1 MTTPIK
7 TVRIQLPEGH
17 VDRDDS
23 SNEVSDDTP
32 EKNENTANEIN
43 IILKTSISSSPEKS
57 KVFLGSKRTR
67 TERSPKSPLKRV
79 SDSSA
84 VTFRLDEELEKAAKR
99 RASEVGMTGLTGG
112 EDNMAQMIV
121 SLRRQNDDL
130 RQKLSDAKELNNKT
144 VDNSGLEKEEHLRKL
159 AEKEC
164 EELKTTVSRLERLIN
179 IEREERKVTEKQTLE
194 LLEDVKKKWHERTED
209 RVQKMRADLQAA
221 NTVVQ
226 EMEIDMMKKDSELDK
241 KKQEIEN
248 LSNTKASLK
257 AKLKDYHGKLES
269 TVARYSEQVKYIEKL
284 EQQAKDMDAKNV
296 EKVTENQAKNRRVTV
311 TLNEQRGELEEA
323 RRQLDQTKEKKIDI
337 EGQLKRAHQLQ
348 KSLEQTVKLN
358 NKENEELRK
367 EYDSHRAKC
376 DKHLV
381 NIKSENEKL
390 LRENE
395 LLEDKL
401 NGKDSKLSDLEK
413 LLEALENKIPNK
425 DSIDAVEKIPMLE
438 KKLND
443 QEEIIENLQS
453 DIRLQK
459 VELRVAERKNN
470 EQKERITYLREMYK
484 EEKDKKE
491 KLEAETHSESD
502 KIEKLQKELSE
513 SLSECEKLKQRTT
526 SLQERIQKL
535 NRELE
540 DARRDGE
547 KQQEFEARC
556 ENLQIKISELTKEV
570 EKSNGF
576 EKQYNVTK
584 NVCYELED
592 QIKEYERII
601 EKLEASQDKLTQTN
615 TELKGKTEKSSTEYI
630 SAKSQINELKSML
643 AFKESKIRD
652 LTEKNEE
659 SKNFY
664 ENEGQR
670 WKSRFE
676 EISAAYNE
684 SSKNASELTESI
696 AQTTHERDQANNFND
711 HLNEQNNKLKEE
723 SASLITGI
731 HSLKESN
738 MMLQGSV
745 RDLAAKL
752 DRRDKE
758 IERLKENL
766 KTLDHEH
773 TVTLD
778 QVKKLTR
785 YIPEST
791 VNQPTPQKSK
801 KDLKPF
807 ANLLL

>member
-17 VDRDDS
+17 VD
-23 SNEVSDDTP
+23 SDDNPSEASDNTP

-43 IILKTSISSSPEKS
+43 IVLKTSISTSPEKS
-57 KVFLGSKRTR
+57 KVFLGSKRSR
-67 TERSPKSPLKRV
+67 ADRSPKSPSKRM
-79 SDSSA
+79 SDN

-99 RASEVGMTGLTGG
+99 RASEVGITGLTGG
-112 EDNMAQMIV
+112 EDNMAQMIS

-130 RQKLSDAKELNNKT
+130 RQKLADAKEINNKT

-164 EELKTTVSRLERLIN
+164 EELRTTVSRLERLIN

-209 RVQKMRADLQAA
+209 RVQKMREDLQAA

-226 EMEIDMMKKDSELDK
+226 DMEIDMVKKDSELDAK
-241 KKQEIEN
+241 RQEIEN
-248 LSNTKASLK
+248 LTNTKASLK
-257 AKLKDYHGKLES
+257 AKLKDYHGKLET
-269 TVARYSEQVKYIEKL
+269 TVARYNEQVQYIEKL
-284 EQQAKDMDAKNV
+284 EKQTKDLEVKNA

-323 RRQLDQTKEKKIDI
+323 RRQLDQTKENKIDI
-337 EGQLKRAHQLQ
+337 EGQLKRALQLQ
-348 KSLEQTVKLN
+348 KTLEQTVKSST
-358 NKENEELRK
+358 KDKEELRK
-367 EYDSHRAKC
+367 EYESHRAKC

-381 NIKSENEKL
+381 NIKSENENL
-390 LRENE
+390 LRQNE
-395 LLEDKL
+395 ILEDRLKE
-401 NGKDSKLSDLEK
+401 KDTKLSDLEK
-413 LLEALENKIPNK
+413 LLEALENKIPSE
-425 DSIDAVEKIPMLE
+425 DSIEAVGKVPMLE
-438 KKLND
+438 EKLNE
-443 QEEIIENLQS
+443 QEQIIENLKS
-453 DIRLQK
+453 DVRLQK

-491 KLEAETHSESD
+491 KLEADTNSESE
-502 KIEKLQKELSE
+502 KIENLQKELSE
-513 SLSECEKLKQRTT
+513 SVSECEKLKQRAT

-535 NRELE
+535 NQELE
-540 DARRDGE
+540 DARKDGE
-547 KQQEFEARC
+547 RQQEFETRC
-556 ENLQIKISELTKEV
+556 ENLQIKVSELNNEI
-570 EKSNGF
+570 EKNNGY
-576 EKQYNVTK
+576 EKRYNMTK

-592 QIKEYERII
+592 QVKEYERII
-601 EKLEASQDKLTQTN
+601 EKLETSQERLTQTN
-615 TELKGKTEKSSTEYI
+615 TELKGKTEKSSTDII
-630 SAKSQINELKSML
+630 SAKSEINELKSMM

-676 EISAAYNE
+676 EISAAYKE
-684 SSKNASELTESI
+684 CSKNAAELTESI

-731 HSLKESN
+731 HSLKDSN

-745 RDLAAKL
+745 RDLADKL
-752 DRRDKE
+752 ARRDKE

-778 QVKKLTR
+778 QVKKLTK
-785 YIPEST
+785 YIPESSA
-791 VNQPTPQKSK
+791 NQPTPQKSK

>member
-1 MTTPIK
+1 MTQPIK

-17 VDRDDS
+17 VD
-23 SNEVSDDTP
+23 SDDNPSEASDNTP

-43 IILKTSISSSPEKS
+43 IILKTSISTSPEKS
-57 KVFLGSKRTR
+57 KVFLGSKRSR
-67 TERSPKSPLKRV
+67 ADRSPKSPNKRM
-79 SDSSA
+79 SDN

-112 EDNMAQMIV
+112 EDNMAQMIS

-130 RQKLSDAKELNNKT
+130 RQKLADAKEANNRT

-164 EELKTTVSRLERLIN
+164 EELRTTVSRLERLIN

-209 RVQKMRADLQAA
+209 RVQKMREDLQAA

-226 EMEIDMMKKDSELDK
+226 DMEIDMVKKDSELDAK
-241 KKQEIEN
+241 RQEIEN
-248 LSNTKASLK
+248 LTNTKASLK
-257 AKLKDYHGKLES
+257 AKLKDYHGKLET
-269 TVARYSEQVKYIEKL
+269 TVARYNEQVQYIEKL
-284 EQQAKDMDAKNV
+284 EKQTKDLEVKNA

-323 RRQLDQTKEKKIDI
+323 RRQLDQTKENKIDI
-337 EGQLKRAHQLQ
+337 EGQLKRALQLQ
-348 KSLEQTVKLN
+348 KTLEQTVKSST
-358 NKENEELRK
+358 KDKEELRK
-367 EYDSHRAKC
+367 EYESHRAKC

-381 NIKSENEKL
+381 NIKSENENL
-390 LRENE
+390 LRQNE
-395 LLEDKL
+395 ILEDRLKE
-401 NGKDSKLSDLEK
+401 KDTKLSDLEK
-413 LLEALENKIPNK
+413 LLEALENKIPSE
-425 DSIDAVEKIPMLE
+425 DSIEAVGKVPMLE
-438 KKLND
+438 EKLNE
-443 QEEIIENLQS
+443 QEQIIENLKS
-453 DIRLQK
+453 DVRLQK

-491 KLEAETHSESD
+491 KLEADTNSESE
-502 KIEKLQKELSE
+502 KIENLEKELSE
-513 SLSECEKLKQRTT
+513 SVSECEKLRQRAT

-535 NRELE
+535 NHELE
-540 DARRDGE
+540 DARKDGE
-547 KQQEFEARC
+547 RQQEFETRY
-556 ENLQIKISELTKEV
+556 ENLQIKVSELNNEI
-570 EKSNGF
+570 EKNNGY
-576 EKQYNVTK
+576 EKRYNMTK

-592 QIKEYERII
+592 QVKEYERII
-601 EKLEASQDKLTQTN
+601 EKLETSQERLTQTN
-615 TELKGKTEKSSTEYI
+615 TELKGKTEKSSTDII
-630 SAKSQINELKSML
+630 SAKSEINELKSMM

-676 EISAAYNE
+676 EISAAYKE
-684 SSKNASELTESI
+684 CSKNAAELTESI

-731 HSLKESN
+731 HSLKDSN

-745 RDLAAKL
+745 RDLADKL
-752 DRRDKE
+752 ARRDKE

-778 QVKKLTR
+778 QVKKLTK
-785 YIPEST
+785 YIPESSA
-791 VNQPTPQKSK
+791 NQPTPQKSK